1 MKDFFNKTEETTLP
15 TEENKT
21 TEGTIEISSLSKED
35 QDKLLEI
42 TRKRVKDTNM
52 RDALGFDSKNTRDQ
66 NKID

>member
-1 MKDFFNKTEETTLP
+1 MKDFFNKETIIP

-42 TRKRVKDTNM
+42 TRKREKNTEM
-52 RDALGFDSKNTRDQ
+52 REALGFNTRDHD
-66 NKID
+66 KID